1 MSGSVSSRR
10 RSPFPSAGRP
20 GRALGALLAV
30 PVAVAL
36 VACSAPATTTPTAA
50 TTTPAGDPAQDPA
63 LARFYDQRLQWG
75 SCDGY
80 AASPDVAPS
89 YADPRYE
96 CATLEV
102 PLDYAQPDGGTVR
115 VAVMRSRATDQANR
129 IGSLV
134 LNPGGPGVSGTQLVP
149 ATVTSTENSPV
160 QARFDIVGF
169 DPRGVGVSEPAI
181 DCLTDAEQDQYR
193 ATVYAD
199 PSPAGVAALEAH
211 NKEYADR
218 CTARMGADVL
228 AHLGTREVVRD
239 LDVLR
244 AALGD
249 DELTY
254 YGYSYGTSIGSTYAE
269 TFPARVRAMVLDGA
283 VDPTQ
288 DTVESNIE
296 QSAGFQQ
303 AFDAYGAW
311 CTTQPNCP
319 LGTDPS
325 AVTATW
331 QKIVQ
336 PLIDDPVPTADPTRT
351 LSFSDAITGV
361 QQALY
366 LRTLWPALSLGISR
380 LATGD
385 GSVLLTLADFYYKRV
400 DGSYDNSLEAFQ
412 AITCMDN
419 VRITDPAQV
428 AKLNEGVVGA
438 APFTATGRGAVNAK
452 DTCAFWPVPPTMEP
466 HRPQVDGLAPV
477 VVVSVTGDP
486 ATPYQAGV
494 DLAEDLNG
502 RLLKV
507 EGNQHTA
514 GYQGNACIDDKLTAY
529 LVDGTLPEEGAEC
542 TLPAQ

>member
-1 MSGSVSSRR
+1 MLGSVSSRR
-10 RSPFPSAGRP
+10 RSPFTAV
-20 GRALGALLAV
+20 RALT
-30 PVAVAL
+30 AL
-36 VACSAPATTTPTAA
+36 VAVLVCVALAACSSPAATAPAAA
-50 TTTPAGDPAQDPA
+50 TTTPSGDPAQDPA
-63 LARFYDQRLQWG
+63 LARFYGQQLQWG
-75 SCDGY
+75 PCTDY
-80 AASPDVAPS
+80 AASPDVADQ
-89 YADPRYE
+89 YRDPRYQ
-96 CATLEV
+96 CAKLEV
-102 PLDYAQPDGGTVR
+102 PLDYAQPDGKTVK
-115 VAVMRSRATDQANR
+115 VAVMRSKATDQANR
-129 IGSLV
+129 IGSLL

-149 ATVTSTENSPV
+149 ATVKSTENSPV
-160 QARFDIVGF
+160 QARFDLVGF
-169 DPRGVGVSEPAI
+169 DPRGVGVSEPSI

-228 AHLGTREVVRD
+228 AHLGTREVVKD

-249 DELTY
+249 EKLTY

-269 TFPARVRAMVLDGA
+269 AFPARVRAMVLDGA

-288 DTVESNIE
+288 DTVETNID

-311 CTTQPNCP
+311 CATQPNCP
-319 LGTDPS
+319 LGTDPK
-325 AVTATW
+325 ATTTTW

-336 PLIDDPVPTADPTRT
+336 PLIDNPARTSDPNRT

-366 LRTLWPALSLGISR
+366 LRSLWPALSLGISR
-380 LATGD
+380 LAGGD

-400 DGSYDNSLEAFQ
+400 NGQYDNSLEAFQ

-452 DTCAFWPVPPTMEP
+452 DPCAFWPVPPTLEP
-466 HRPQVDGLAPV
+466 HRPQADGLTPV

-529 LVDGTLPEEGAEC
+529 LVDGTLPDEGAQC
-542 TLPAQ
+542 VLPAQ